1 MEVGKLY
8 KIERMH
14 WLVFPTKKAAREG
27 IFRLGMSPS
36 YSSEINANATVAN
49 TTYFTVANT
58 TYFLTAL
65 PAVDVRKLSQ
75 GSLFVLLE
83 DIEEYK
89 RILTPDGHVGWI
101 FYQVETLWAENTIT
115 EVK

>member
-14 WLVFPTKKAAREG
+14 WIVFPTKADTREG
-27 IFRLGMSPS
+27 IFLLGMAPC
-36 YSSEINANATVAN
+36 YSSEINANAT
-49 TTYFTVANT
+49 
-58 TYFLTAL
+58 YFLTAQHI
-65 PAVDVRKLSQ
+65 VGVRKLSQ

-101 FYQVETLWAENTIT
+101 FYQDGALWAENTFT

>member
-36 YSSEINANATVAN
+36 YSSEINANATVAA
-49 TTYFTVANT
+49 TVANT
-58 TYFLTAL
+58 TYFLTA
-65 PAVDVRKLSQ
+65 PPIVGVRKLSQ

-101 FYQVETLWAENTIT
+101 FYQVEALWAENTIT

>member
-14 WLVFPTKKAAREG
+14 WLVFPTKKAAMEG
-27 IFRLGMSPS
+27 IFRHGISPS
-36 YSSEINANATVAN
+36 YSSEINANVA
-49 TTYFTVANT
+49 VANT
-58 TYFLTAL
+58 TYFL
-65 PAVDVRKLSQ
+65 PAMPTVGVRKLSQ

-101 FYQVETLWAENTIT
+101 FYQVGALWTENTIT

>member
-36 YSSEINANATVAN
+36 YSSEINVNATVAN
-49 TTYFTVANT
+49 TTYFG
-58 TYFLTAL
+58 
-65 PAVDVRKLSQ
+65 VRNLSQ

-101 FYQVETLWAENTIT
+101 FYQVGALWAENTIT

>member
-27 IFRLGMSPS
+27 IFCLGMSPS
-36 YSSEINANATVAN
+36 YSSEINTFADARRIVG
-49 TTYFTVANT
+49 
-58 TYFLTAL
+58 
-65 PAVDVRKLSQ
+65 VRKLSQ

-101 FYQVETLWAENTIT
+101 FYQVGALWAENTIT

>member
-1 MEVGKLY
+1 MMEVGKLY
-8 KIERMH
+8 KIERMD
-14 WLVFPTKKAAREG
+14 WFVFPTKKAAREG
-27 IFRLGMSPS
+27 IFRHGISPS
-36 YSSEINANATVAN
+36 YSSEINVNATVAN
-49 TTYFTVANT
+49 TTYFG
-58 TYFLTAL
+58 
-65 PAVDVRKLSQ
+65 VRNLSQ

-101 FYQVETLWAENTIT
+101 FYQVGALWAENTIT

>member
-27 IFRLGMSPS
+27 IFRLGLSPS
-36 YSSEINANATVAN
+36 YSSEINANAILA
-49 TTYFTVANT
+49 YT
-58 TYFLTAL
+58 TYFLAAMKL
-65 PAVDVRKLSQ
+65 GARKLSQ

-101 FYQVETLWAENTIT
+101 FYQVEAL
-115 EVK
+115 

>member
-14 WLVFPTKKAAREG
+14 WLVFPTKKAAMEG
-27 IFRLGMSPS
+27 IFRHGISPS
-36 YSSEINANATVAN
+36 YSSEINANVAVAN

-58 TYFLTAL
+58 TYFG
-65 PAVDVRKLSQ
+65 VRKLSQ

-101 FYQVETLWAENTIT
+101 FYQVGALWTENTIT

>member
-49 TTYFTVANT
+49 TTYF
-58 TYFLTAL
+58 L
-65 PAVDVRKLSQ
+65 PAMPTVGVRKLSQ

-101 FYQVETLWAENTIT
+101 FYQVEALWAENTIT

>member
-8 KIERMH
+8 KIERMD

-36 YSSEINANATVAN
+36 YSS
-49 TTYFTVANT
+49 
-58 TYFLTAL
+58 LTAL
-65 PAVDVRKLSQ
+65 HAVGVRKLSQ

-101 FYQVETLWAENTIT
+101 FYQVGALWAENTIT

>member
-8 KIERMH
+8 KIERMD

-36 YSSEINANATVAN
+36 YPSEINVNATVAN
-49 TTYFTVANT
+49 TTYF
-58 TYFLTAL
+58 L
-65 PAVDVRKLSQ
+65 PAMPTVGVRKLSQ

-101 FYQVETLWAENTIT
+101 FYQVGALWAENTIT

>member
-14 WLVFPTKKAAREG
+14 WFVFPTKADTREG
-27 IFRLGMSPS
+27 IFLLGMAPCS
-36 YSSEINANATVAN
+36 SSEINANATCFHVAHHI
-49 TTYFTVANT
+49 VG
-58 TYFLTAL
+58 
-65 PAVDVRKLSQ
+65 VRQLSQ

-83 DIEEYK
+83 VIEEYK

-101 FYQVETLWAENTIT
+101 FYQDEALWAENTFT
-115 EVK
+115 EAK

>member
-14 WLVFPTKKAAREG
+14 WLVFPTKKAAMEG
-27 IFRLGMSPS
+27 IFRHGISPS

-49 TTYFTVANT
+49 TTYS
-58 TYFLTAL
+58 YFG
-65 PAVDVRKLSQ
+65 VRKLSQ
-75 GSLFVLLE
+75 ESLFVLLE

-101 FYQVETLWAENTIT
+101 FYQVGALWAENTIT

>member
-36 YSSEINANATVAN
+36 YSSEINVNATVAN
-49 TTYFTVANT
+49 TTYF
-58 TYFLTAL
+58 L
-65 PAVDVRKLSQ
+65 PAPPTVGVRKLSQ

-101 FYQVETLWAENTIT
+101 FYEVGALWAENTIT

>member
-14 WLVFPTKKAAREG
+14 WLVFPTKKAAMEG
-27 IFRLGMSPS
+27 IFRHGISPS
-36 YSSEINANATVAN
+36 YSSEINVNATVAN
-49 TTYFTVANT
+49 TTYFG
-58 TYFLTAL
+58 
-65 PAVDVRKLSQ
+65 VRNLSQ

-101 FYQVETLWAENTIT
+101 FYQVGALWAENTIT

>member
-8 KIERMH
+8 KIERMD

-36 YSSEINANATVAN
+36 YSS
-49 TTYFTVANT
+49 
-58 TYFLTAL
+58 LTAL
-65 PAVDVRKLSQ
+65 RAVGVRKLSQ

-101 FYQVETLWAENTIT
+101 FYQVGALWAENTIT

>member
-49 TTYFTVANT
+49 TA
-58 TYFLTAL
+58 YFLTAL
-65 PAVDVRKLSQ
+65 HAVGVRKLSQ

-101 FYQVETLWAENTIT
+101 FYQVGALWAENTIT

>member
-14 WLVFPTKKAAREG
+14 WFVFPTKKAAMEG
-27 IFRLGMSPS
+27 IFRHGISPS
-36 YSSEINANATVAN
+36 YSSEINANVAVAN
-49 TTYFTVANT
+49 TTYFGV
-58 TYFLTAL
+58 L
-65 PAVDVRKLSQ
+65 KLSQ

-101 FYQVETLWAENTIT
+101 FYQVGALWAENTIT